1 MSKILFISH
10 DDTRTGAPI
19 LLLNLKKAITIV
31 NGDIE
36 VDFLIKN
43 CFNQLIT
50 SFQDSWLT
58 ISLTDGRKRVLLKRI
73 IQRFLPFSKVNEFER
88 KIKLDTY
95 DFILSNTIT
104 NGDILPTIRK
114 IYKGVIVSYIHELE
128 MASSFFTNEYDIK

>member
-114 IYKGVIVSYIHELE
+114 IYKE
-128 MASSFFTNEYDIK
+128 